1 MAYAEAT
8 KAQKQALRDALV
20 NTTKLVEQVQ
30 EFGQPGYA
38 ASIDAQL
45 AKAKTALDAVVAASI
60 AEEV

>member
-1 MAYAEAT
+1 MAYANAT

-38 ASIDAQL
+38 SAVDAQL
-45 AKAKTALDAVVAASI
+45 AKAKTALDAVVSAAG
-60 AEEV
+60 A